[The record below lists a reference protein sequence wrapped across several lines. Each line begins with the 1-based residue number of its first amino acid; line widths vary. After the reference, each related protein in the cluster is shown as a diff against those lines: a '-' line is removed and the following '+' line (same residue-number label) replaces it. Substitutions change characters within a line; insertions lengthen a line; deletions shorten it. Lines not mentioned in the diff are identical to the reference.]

1 MSKTASSSAFL
12 DRSEEDFPIPF
23 AVGSARD
30 LIVRIYSGVGR
41 AEFEKLQISLSGDVV
56 YTPFQALSFLDPF
69 YEYAGNNT
77 TPLLMEVSRKG
88 DSGSL
93 MLMPL
98 LMRQSLG
105 VTKIE
110 GADLGFADYVAPI
123 AVEGFKP
130 SPTDLKAIRQALLA
144 ALPQVDLLS
153 LKKMPRELGLA
164 TVNPFALLQGSA
176 SMGISTKV
184 LDLRDPACPSHYK
197 RSGIY
202 KDGMRQLRRLQ
213 KKGTVEFRVATTAEE
228 AEFLFAE
235 LVDQRRARFEAAAR
249 PDPLADPNV
258 RDFYHAMICSG
269 VPDGTVLFGGLF
281 LDEICIA
288 TDLGLVQDDT
298 HFGIFTTMRSGPLRS
313 YSPGTIAFMLILDES
328 VARGIDYYD
337 IGVGEFPY
345 KDRLKGQS
353 RPLYEWNKALTF
365 KGHIAVA
372 NLALRRN
379 VRVGLKQYPA
389 LRQPAM
395 WLRQTLHSFRKWIA
409 TASLAIMEWPLVAA
423 TLSMI

>member
-1 MSKTASSSAFL
+1 MLSSNAVHKQP
-12 DRSEEDFPIPF
+12 EEDFPDPF
-23 AVGSARD
+23 AVGRD
-30 LIVRIYSGVGR
+30 GDFIVRIYAQPDR
-41 AEFEKLQISLSGDVV
+41 AQLELLHNSLLGTVIH
-56 YTPFQALSFLDPF
+56 TPFQAASFLDPF
-69 YEYAGNNT
+69 YEHAGTNAT
-77 TPLLMEVSRKG
+77 SLIMEIARAG
-88 DSGSL
+88 DGGSL

-123 AVEGFKP
+123 AVEGFRP
-130 SPTDLKAIRQALLA
+130 SSADLEAIRRALLA

-184 LDLRDPACPSHYK
+184 LDLRDADCPSHYK

-202 KDGMRQLRRLQ
+202 KDGMRQMRRLQ
-213 KKGTVEFRVATTAEE
+213 KKGQVEFRVATTPEDAQV
-228 AEFLFAE
+228 LFSQ
-235 LVDQRRARFEAAAR
+235 LVEQRRARFEAVGR

-258 RDFYHAMICSG
+258 HDFYQTMVCRG

-281 LDEICIA
+281 LDDVCIA
-288 TDLGLVQDDT
+288 TDLGLVQGDT
-298 HFGIFTTMRSGPLRS
+298 HFGIFTTMRSGALSS
-313 YSPGTIAFMLILDES
+313 YSPGTIAFMLILDET
-328 VARGIDYYD
+328 VARGIEFYD

-345 KDRLKGQS
+345 KDRLKGRI
-353 RPLYEWNKALTF
+353 RPLYEWNQALTI
-365 KGHIAVA
+365 KGHIAA
-372 NLALRRN
+372 ADLALRRN
-379 VRVGLKQYPA
+379 VRIGLKQYPG

-395 WLRQTLHSFRKWIA
+395 WLRETVHSLRKWIA
-409 TASLAIMEWPLVAA
+409 AASFAVFEWPVAV
-423 TLSMI
+423 TMLPLI